1 MQAASPGETGT
12 LASCVRQRS
21 INLFGWMEWIL
32 KNNIHLNFCESEK
45 ARR

>member
-12 LASCVRQRS
+12 LASWVRQRS
-21 INLFGWMEWIL
+21 INLFGWMEWIV
-32 KNNIHLNFCESEK
+32 KNNFPLNFCESEE